1 MSNVKVF
8 LSASTDVGM
17 HRTGNEDAFMIA
29 DLTTGATGLGPQT
42 NTHQVGARGSLLVVS
57 DGMGGAA
64 AGEVASELA
73 VTTIR
78 ETLMEGPAT
87 DVPTRLR
94 EATESANERIW
105 NHAQENPEFS
115 GMGATVTAMLVQEAE
130 AYIAQVGDSR
140 AYLIRGER
148 IKQLTKD
155 QSLAQML
162 LDAGAILPEQAAS
175 VPQNVIMQALGTQPT
190 VKVAMSKVQLCR
202 NDAVLLCSDGLSNK
216 VGPHELKQTVEQSA
230 DLSTACR
237 TLIDLANERG
247 GEDNITVVVARFD
260 GEDLQTASETQS
272 ITGSLLTLSQD
283 YLSDSM
289 SEEVSNRYPEM
300 NDPGATAMLSAI
312 KLEDLEP
319 DAVLPLGPE
328 PEPAAEPEAASLEA
342 LPLMPA
348 PPIPQ
353 KKQGYA
359 GVVIAAL
366 LSAALIAGTLYFFY
380 NHYMKSHAQ
389 SQSSEQPTPSDSPA
403 SGSSSGDQPQQ

>member
-42 NTHQVGARGSLLVVS
+42 NTHQVGARGSLMIVS

-64 AGEVASELA
+64 YGEIASEMA

-78 ETLMEGPAT
+78 EMLMESPSNE

-94 EATESANERIW
+94 EATEAANERIW
-105 NHAQENPEFS
+105 NHAQENPECS

-130 AYIAQVGDSR
+130 AYIGQVGDSR

-216 VGPHELKQTVEQSA
+216 VGPHELKQTVEQST
-230 DLSTACR
+230 DLSAACR
-237 TLIDLANERG
+237 SLIDLANERG

-260 GEDLQTASETQS
+260 GEDLQTASDTQS
-272 ITGSLLTLSQD
+272 ITGSLHMLSQD

-319 DAVLPLGPE
+319 DEVLPLGPE

-348 PPIPQ
+348 PPVLH

-380 NHYMKSHAQ
+380 SHYMKSHAQ
-389 SQSSEQPTPSDSPA
+389 SQSSEQPTEATPA
-403 SGSSSGDQPQQ
+403 NPDQPGSNQ

>member
-8 LSASTDVGM
+8 LAASTDVGM

-42 NTHQVGARGSLLVVS
+42 NTHQVGARGSLLIVS

-78 ETLMEGPAT
+78 EMLMENPSSE

-94 EATESANERIW
+94 EATEAANERIW

-115 GMGATVTAMLVQEAE
+115 GMGATVTAMLVQDTA
-130 AYIAQVGDSR
+130 AYIGQVGDSR

-202 NDAVLLCSDGLSNK
+202 NDCVLLCSDGLSNK
-216 VGPHELKQTVEQSA
+216 VGPHELKQTVEQTD
-230 DLSTACR
+230 DLSAACR
-237 TLIDLANERG
+237 ALIDMANERG

-260 GEDLQTASETQS
+260 GEELQTASETQS
-272 ITGSLLTLSQD
+272 ITGSLHALSQD

-289 SEEVSNRYPEM
+289 NDEVSSRYPEM

-312 KLEDLEP
+312 KLEDLHPP
-319 DAVLPLGPE
+319 DEVLPLGPE
-328 PEPAAEPEAASLEA
+328 PEAASTQEPQLVEQPLVEHPPL
-342 LPLMPA
+342 LPH
-348 PPIPQ
+348 

-359 GVVIAAL
+359 GIVIAAL
-366 LSAALIAGTLYFFY
+366 LSALLIAATLYFFY
-380 NHYMKSHAQ
+380 NHYMRSSAQ
-389 SQSSEQPTPSDSPA
+389 PDNTEQNAAPPPANSEPPNSN
-403 SGSSSGDQPQQ
+403 